1 MYLILVVII
10 VASGFLGYIDYSI
23 YSEKQM
29 QTYMIQSMKHNNTAL
44 SLNTTYSNYVKNS
57 DYDNAIRTTN
67 TMINEYQLAL
77 DNDNNAM
84 KYASGVYKDYL
95 TYDIMRL
102 NNNIKLANTQL
113 QALNYAKNNDLA
125 GVLSLVDTVKQ
136 LSDKALDY
144 RNKEDEILT
153 ANPDKFKFLNS

>member
-10 VASGFLGYIDYSI
+10 FTTGFLGYIDYTV
-23 YSEKQM
+23 YTEKQM
-29 QTYMIQSMKHNNTAL
+29 QTYMIQAMKHNNTAL

-57 DYDNAIRTTN
+57 DYDNAIKTIN
-67 TMINEYQLAL
+67 TMVIEYQLAI

-84 KYASGVYKDYL
+84 KHASGVYKDYL

-113 QALNYAKNNDLA
+113 QALNYAKNNDLS
-125 GVLSLVDTVKQ
+125 GVLSLVDSIKQ
-136 LSDKALDY
+136 LSEKALDY